1 MLKRLMHA
9 LEQDLQARAER
20 HVDRDIGINRLQTA
34 SSKDSG
40 GESGETD
47 DSNLSSGPLGN
58 GKAEK

>member
-1 MLKRLMHA
+1 MHA